1 MRTGT
6 RLCGRIP
13 RFRPLSVTS
22 ASKMSLRQYRS
33 RSTFRRKSIQSPF
46 RATSNKL
53 DDFLDKLNFQVDVTK
68 FFHPDQPSI
77 ADLAPNT
84 AAATPQA
91 AYHKHQDR
99 TCKRFMKIMPLH
111 QELNSQM
118 YQLDFDAS
126 NLRSSSN
133 EIDMPSGEIFECLAK
148 EY

>member
-1 MRTGT
+1 MRPYSK
-6 RLCGRIP
+6 IQA
-13 RFRPLSVTS
+13 SVCDFS
-22 ASKMSLRQYRS
+22 QQDELAAVSEPIYFQKKEHSESLYSDVQ
-33 RSTFRRKSIQSPF
+33 Q
-46 RATSNKL
+46 A